1 MGRYASALKP
11 GGQLHLSGF
20 YRADLQAIEAA
31 ARAVGL
37 LPTQQQERESWQVLT
52 VEKPVN

>member
-37 LPTQQQERESWQVLT
+37 MPTQQQERESWQVLT

>member
-1 MGRYASALKP
+1 
-11 GGQLHLSGF
+11 LSGF

-31 ARAVGL
+31 ASEVGL
-37 LPTQQQERESWQVLT
+37 MPTQQQERESWQVLT